1 MRLNSICCIVSKTL
15 CHFFFNFLKKIFTK
29 TKYNFNTRKTVLIA
43 LLTLHIIV
51 CFSTSDP
58 LSALKA
64 PVIRVSQNNFH
75 EDIVMR
81 CEVES
86 SDVET
91 EEWKHPS
98 GGKKQIQQQGKF
110 VSFQCKRHKI
120 AKQNFIDKR
129 LHGLNWPEL
138 FNRACCCFFA
148 DLNIHIF
155 LLVS

>member
-1 MRLNSICCIVSKTL
+1 M
-15 CHFFFNFLKKIFTK
+15 
-29 TKYNFNTRKTVLIA
+29 LIA

-98 GGKKQIQQQGKF
+98 GGKKQIQQREKF

-148 DLNIHIF
+148 DLNIQIF

>member
-1 MRLNSICCIVSKTL
+1 M
-15 CHFFFNFLKKIFTK
+15 
-29 TKYNFNTRKTVLIA
+29 LIA

-98 GGKKQIQQQGKF
+98 GGKKKNNTTTGKI
-110 VSFQCKRHKI
+110 R
-120 AKQNFIDKR
+120 
-129 LHGLNWPEL
+129 
-138 FNRACCCFFA
+138 
-148 DLNIHIF
+148 
-155 LLVS
+155 

>member
-1 MRLNSICCIVSKTL
+1 M
-15 CHFFFNFLKKIFTK
+15 
-29 TKYNFNTRKTVLIA
+29 LIA

-98 GGKKQIQQQGKF
+98 GGKKIQQQEKF

-148 DLNIHIF
+148 DLNVHIF

>member
-29 TKYNFNTRKTVLIA
+29 TKYNFNTRQTVLIA

-98 GGKKQIQQQGKF
+98 GGKKKYNNRKNSLAF
-110 VSFQCKRHKI
+110 S
-120 AKQNFIDKR
+120 AKDTKLQSKT
-129 LHGLNWPEL
+129 
-138 FNRACCCFFA
+138 
-148 DLNIHIF
+148 
-155 LLVS
+155 LLINVCTG